1 MLLKENP
8 AYKDKQNEEYSIT
21 ENPTRRRINS
31 FKWKT
36 KHGKETH

>member
-21 ENPTRRRINS
+21 ENPTRRINS
-31 FKWKT
+31 FKWK
-36 KHGKETH
+36 KNHGKETH